1 MIVREE
7 KPVQDWYKSVKKWR
21 QKRGNLIMILHE
33 IQNQHGYVPREI
45 ALEVAKEMDVPLA
58 RIYEVLTFYNYFKL
72 TSPGK
77 YVISICLGTACFL
90 KGGGEIYRAFS
101 EELKIEGGQTTP
113 DGMFH
118 LQGVRCVGCCGL
130 APVVMVNNRI
140 YSKVRPSDVK
150 NIICDCYDRKEMT
163 DAAAYA

>member
-1 MIVREE
+1 
-7 KPVQDWYKSVKKWR
+7 
-21 QKRGNLIMILHE
+21 MILHE

-45 ALEVAKEMDVPLA
+45 ALEIAKEMDVPLA

-90 KGGGEIYRAFS
+90 KGGGEIFQAFTQ
-101 EELKIEGGQTTP
+101 ELKIQGGETTP

-118 LQGVRCVGCCGL
+118 LQGVRCLGCCGL
-130 APVVMVNNRI
+130 APVVMVNSRI
-140 YSKVRPSDVK
+140 YSKVRPTDVR
-150 NIICDCYDRKEMT
+150 NIIRDCYEQREKIDVT
-163 DAAAYA
+163 AHA